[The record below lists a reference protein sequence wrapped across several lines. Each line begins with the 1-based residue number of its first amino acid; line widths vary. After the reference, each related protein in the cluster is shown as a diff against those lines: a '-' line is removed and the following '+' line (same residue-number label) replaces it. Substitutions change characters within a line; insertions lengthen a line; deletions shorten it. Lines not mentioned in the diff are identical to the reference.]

1 MRKRDT
7 IPSTLFRLP
16 GVENKR
22 NSIHVMHRFRPWN
35 VAFFAVYGTTYYK
48 LCSSYMFVSI
58 KKCSTAT
65 ITSSTATNFFLLNSA
80 L

>member
-1 MRKRDT
+1 MRKGDT

-35 VAFFAVYGTTYYK
+35 VAFFGSLRYNILPTVLV
-48 LCSSYMFVSI
+48 LCSFQ
-58 KKCSTAT
+58 
-65 ITSSTATNFFLLNSA
+65 
-80 L
+80 